1 MTETTLFS
9 LSDCPLEGANLIEAS
24 AGTGKTHAIAGLFLR
39 LLLEKG
45 LGVDQIL
52 VMTFT
57 EAATAELKNRIR
69 SNIREALRVFS
80 GGTVEDAFLTGLAAA
95 PPAGPGDPRETLI
108 RALRSFDQ
116 AAIFT
121 IHGFCRGMLRDR
133 AFESGGLFDTELV
146 ADQSALKREI
156 VEDFWRKTLEGAS
169 PLLADFLLTRNFFPG
184 DLEKFLPN
192 DTARWNLEVLPSGP
206 VPDTAPLEA
215 AYRRAFAD
223 LARCWES
230 RHEEIEAL
238 LRHDSLKK
246 TVFSPSRVLSWI
258 RDLEAL
264 FSSGGDGFDAAAVAG
279 CFTTGKVS
287 SALKKGCSFPGHPFF
302 SLCDRFRERW
312 EDLRAAFDAVL
323 ADRKRTLI
331 LEMGEELASRKGE
344 RNVQSFDD
352 LLTRFL
358 EALNSPGGETLG
370 RSVRERFQAALID
383 EFQDTDP
390 IQYNIFRTLFGN
402 GKAVLFLIGDP
413 KQAIYGFRGADIF
426 TYMTAASEAA
436 HRYTL
441 DRNWRSTPL
450 LVRGVN
456 ALFSPVPRPF
466 VFSGIGFPSVEPA
479 REPGDEP
486 AGDPGAPLRIWFLP
500 APDPEGR
507 EIGKGVAG
515 KLLSRAVGREIRR
528 LLGAGFSLRDGTK
541 IHEGDMAVLVRTN
554 REARIVEEELKRQG
568 IRSVLF
574 STGSIF
580 ETREALE
587 MERVLRAAADPER
600 ERLLRTALAA
610 DLFGSKGEDLW
621 ALLEDEEEWETWLV
635 RFREYRDL
643 WRERGFM
650 AMFQR
655 LLEREEGI
663 VRLMGFPDGERR
675 VTNVFHLSELL
686 HREEVE
692 GRRTADG
699 LVRWLSRKRDRTG
712 GEEEREEDLLR
723 LESDGNAVRIV
734 TVHKSKG
741 LQYPVV
747 FCPFLW
753 EGLRSPG
760 DGEPVYCHDPGKD
773 GRPVLDLG
781 TPEREKRVALA
792 ETEGL
797 AEALRLFYV
806 ALTRAKERCYFAW
819 GRVRGGGTSAP
830 AWLLH
835 HRREW
840 EEAGG
845 IGAMEGWFSGASDG
859 DLRKDLE
866 SITAAAHGA
875 VELAPPPGEGENVGP
890 LPGETPPPLSFR
902 PFQGTIDASWR
913 LASYSSLLS
922 EGKRGPETADRD
934 SLPEGESREE
944 ERREGGGDPLPKG
957 TGTGLFFHDLLEHWD
972 FTRTDDAA
980 GKGLVEEK
988 LRTHGLDPSLGDTV
1002 VSMVRRMLS
1011 APLDPLRHEFTL
1023 SRIPREH
1030 RLNELEFHF
1039 PLKRTTPEGL
1049 RSLFG
1054 IRRNLG
1060 PGPAMDDALEGLR
1073 FSPARG
1079 FMRGFIDL
1087 VFLFEGKY
1095 YLVDWKS
1102 NFLGEGTESYGP
1114 AGIARAMAE
1123 HRYALQ
1129 YTLYTVALDRY
1140 LAFRLPGY
1148 GYDTHFG
1155 GVFYLF
1161 LRGIDPERGSGY
1173 GIFRDRPPAAWIG
1186 KLAGALV
1193 DFEDGEE
1200 KGR

>member
-1 MTETTLFS
+1 VKEPALFS
-9 LSDCPLEGANLIEAS
+9 LSDCPLEGSNLIEAS

-45 LGVDQIL
+45 LGVDRIL
-52 VMTFT
+52 VVTFT
-57 EAATAELKNRIR
+57 EAATAELKDRIR
-69 SNIREALRVFS
+69 SKIREALRAFS
-80 GGTVEDAFLTGLAAA
+80 GGTVKDEFLTALAAA
-95 PPAGPGDPRETLI
+95 FPGGPGDPRQTLL

-146 ADQSALKREI
+146 TDQSGLKREI
-156 VEDFWRKTLEGAS
+156 VEDFWRKTLNGAS
-169 PLLADFLLTRNFFPG
+169 PLFVDFLLTRNFFPG
-184 DLEKFLPN
+184 DLEKILPN
-192 DTARWNLEVLPSGP
+192 DTARWNLEVLPDDP
-206 VPDTAPLEA
+206 VPDTAPLEEL
-215 AYRRAFAD
+215 YRRAFAD

-230 RHEEIEAL
+230 RREEIEAL

-246 TVFSPSRVLSWI
+246 NVFTGTRVLAWI

-264 FSSGGDGFDAAAVAG
+264 FSSGEEGFDAAAVVG
-279 CFTTGKVS
+279 CFTIGKIS
-287 SALKKGCSFPGHPFF
+287 SALKKGCAFPEHPFF
-302 SLCDRFRERW
+302 SLCDRFRRRW
-312 EDLRAAFDAVL
+312 EDLLAAFEAVL
-323 ADRKRTLI
+323 ADRKRALI
-331 LEMGEELASRKGE
+331 LGMGGELDRRKGE

-352 LLTRFL
+352 LLTRFHDAL
-358 EALNSPGGETLG
+358 EGPGGEVLG

-390 IQYNIFRTLFGN
+390 IQYNIFRTLFGS

-426 TYMTAASEAA
+426 TYMAAASEAE

-466 VFSGIGFPSVEPA
+466 VFSGIAFPSVNPA
-479 REPGDEP
+479 RPPGDEP

-500 APDPEGR
+500 APEPEGP
-507 EIGKGVAG
+507 EIAKGDARRV
-515 KLLSRAVGREIRR
+515 LSRAVGREIRR
-528 LLGAGFSLRDGTK
+528 LLGTGFSLRSGTK
-541 IHEGDMAVLVRTN
+541 LHEGDMAVLVRTN

-568 IRSVLF
+568 IRGVLY

-580 ETREALE
+580 HTWEALE
-587 MERVLRAAADPER
+587 MERVLRAAAEPEK
-600 ERLLRTALAA
+600 EGLLRAALAT

-621 ALLEDEEEWETWLV
+621 ALLEEGEGWEAWLV

-675 VTNVFHLSELL
+675 VTNVLHLSELL

-692 GRRTADG
+692 GRRTADD
-699 LVRWLSRKRDRTG
+699 LVRWLSRKRDRTDP
-712 GEEEREEDLLR
+712 EEEREEDLLR

-747 FCPFLW
+747 FCPFPW
-753 EGLRSPG
+753 EGVRSPG
-760 DGEPVYCHDPGKD
+760 NGEPVYCHDPGRD

-781 TPEREKRVALA
+781 TPEREERVALA

-806 ALTRAKERCYFAW
+806 ALTRARERCYFAW
-819 GRVRGGGTSAP
+819 GRVRDGGTSAP

-840 EEAGG
+840 EAAGG
-845 IGAMEGWFSGASDG
+845 LGAMEDWFSAVSDE

-866 SITAAAHGA
+866 SLAATAPGA
-875 VELAPPPGEGENVGP
+875 VELAFPPGEEENGGP
-890 LPGETPPPLSFR
+890 LPEEKTEPLAFR
-902 PFQGTIDASWR
+902 PFPGAVDASWR
-913 LASYSSLLS
+913 LASYSSLLA
-922 EGKRGPETADRD
+922 EGKSGPETADRD
-934 SLPEGESREE
+934 GIPGEEPRGE
-944 ERREGGGDPLPKG
+944 ERGTADPLPKG
-957 TGTGLFFHDLLEHWD
+957 TGTGLFFHDLLEQWD
-972 FTRTDDAA
+972 FTWTDGAA
-980 GKGLVEEK
+980 GKDLVEEK

-1002 VSMVRRMLS
+1002 LAMVRRILS
-1011 APLDPLRHEFTL
+1011 TPLDPLRPGFTL
-1023 SRIPREH
+1023 SRIPPEH

-1039 PLKRTTPEGL
+1039 PLKWTTPEGL
-1049 RSLFG
+1049 RSLFLA
-1054 IRRNLG
+1054 RRDLE
-1060 PGPAMDDALEGLR
+1060 PGPAMDDVLGGLR

-1102 NFLGEGTESYGP
+1102 NFLGEGDESYGP

-1140 LAFRLPGY
+1140 LALRLPGY
-1148 GYDTHFG
+1148 EYDTHFG

-1173 GIFRDRPPAAWIG
+1173 GIFRDRPPGAWIG
-1186 KLAGALV
+1186 ELARALV
-1193 DFEDGEE
+1193 DFGDGEE